1 MDSSFQTLYTK
12 NIWENETYF
21 HYLSETC
28 LLFPKLSELF
38 PFYFSQINRYIR
50 AWTPNIYTVPEA
62 EFKSSSAMVNP
73 FVSSLLVLI
82 ETPKGGEQSNN
93 KEEYSIVANRHS
105 GKFETFS

>member
-1 MDSSFQTLYTK
+1 MQALTDCPLLHENIQKETDTDLRLYFQK
-12 NIWENETYF
+12 QPIGK
-21 HYLSETC
+21 C
-28 LLFPKLSELF
+28 
-38 PFYFSQINRYIR
+38 
-50 AWTPNIYTVPEA
+50 PNIYTVPEA

-105 GKFETFS
+105 GKFETFSQNFFLDFKKVQKATCI